1 MRMLMIAATLTL
13 LTAAPLFAQDTGGA
27 DAKGYVSG
35 LGGFAASVTSTS
47 SDLLV
52 EGGIRIAPH
61 VMVFGNVGRF
71 SDLRGDL
78 QPTLD
83 ATTAA
88 LTANDG
94 LTVIGG
100 GNLPAT
106 YASGGLRVEIP
117 INSRVM
123 PYVLGGIGVAHLS
136 PSPQFL
142 FSSGLMPDGS
152 SPAIGANV
160 TTAIVAAGEVTPP
173 AASNALMLTVGAGM
187 QFPVAP
193 HWVVDGGYRYSHIG
207 SDATL
212 SATPLSANG
221 ITFGIGYRF

>member
-1 MRMLMIAATLTL
+1 
-13 LTAAPLFAQDTGGA
+13 
-27 DAKGYVSG
+27 
-35 LGGFAASVTSTS
+35 
-47 SDLLV
+47 
-52 EGGIRIAPH
+52 
-61 VMVFGNVGRF
+61 MVFGNVGRF
-71 SDLRGDL
+71 NDLQGDL

-88 LTANDG
+88 LAANDG

-142 FSSGLMPDGS
+142 FSSGVMPDGS

-160 TTAIVAAGEVTPP
+160 TTAIVAAGDVTPP
-173 AASNALMLTVGAGM
+173 PASNALMLTVGAGM
-187 QFPVAP
+187 QVPVAP
-193 HWVVDGGYRYSHIG
+193 HWVIDAGYRYSRIG
-207 SDATL
+207 SDTTL

-221 ITFGIGYRF
+221 VTFGFGYRF